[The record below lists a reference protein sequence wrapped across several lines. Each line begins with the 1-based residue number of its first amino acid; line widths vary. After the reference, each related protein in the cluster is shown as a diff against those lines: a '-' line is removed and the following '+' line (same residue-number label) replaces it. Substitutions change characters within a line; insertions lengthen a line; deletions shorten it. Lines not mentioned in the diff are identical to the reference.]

1 MPPRWIVE
9 PTDKSAIIGN
19 TVIIACKADGFPLP
33 TLQWKQA
40 LGDQLGEYQ
49 QIHYNSMNN
58 AIESYRNGTLIIKN
72 VTREHEGSYLC
83 QATNGIGAGLSK
95 LIRLTVHMGPHVLVR
110 NKQISIRR
118 GERVTLRCE
127 ADGDK
132 PLEISWRTKNG
143 QITGKSYDSRYDI
156 KKNELTKG
164 AISELIILQTVLSDR
179 GEYTCVATN
188 QYGHDHST
196 INLQV
201 QEPPSPPKN
210 MHVNELKS
218 RSVVL
223 SWTSQEYSGGFI
235 DSQPVTRYILQ
246 FKESQDVWHEY
257 NQKIVSGDKN
267 TIHIGSLK
275 PATSYHF
282 RLFAENNLGTSISS
296 DILHVQTDSEVPS
309 GPPKNCQLEALG
321 STQLLI
327 TWRPPDREHWNGEI
341 LGYAIGFQKTDENDH
356 IYNYSRIG
364 TSGGENTNEFRLVG
378 LEKYTRYSVIVLAF
392 NAKGDGPASKAV
404 TVHTLEDVP
413 SAAPQKFSCSALTSQ
428 NIQIN
433 WEPPPAK
440 HIHGLIQGYKVIY
453 EPSNILSE
461 YSSHE
466 TKVTTALS
474 TVLHGLHPYTNY
486 SVQVLAYT
494 RAGEGV
500 LSQVILCQTEEATP
514 DAPERI
520 KSVITGDSSVIIS
533 WLPPRRPNGILTL
546 YTIFIRILEKGQEL
560 SIAKTTLSAQN
571 HHFEAKNL
579 KAKETYEAWVTAS
592 TKVGAGP
599 STPVIKLVPSSTVP
613 AAIISFGQIVTVSW
627 RVDVKLSCLFVGDPR
642 SFSDWTVADDYS
654 KKSLLEINDDNSLTL
669 RNVQRIH
676 ESNYTCHVRNN
687 IGSDRITYQLYVQ
700 VPPGA
705 PKLTATS
712 TSPTSVTLHWY
723 LSDTGG
729 APIKNF
735 LLTYR
740 KQFGDWQELLLDRR
754 ATSYILEN
762 LQCGTQFDFTMAAVN
777 KIGSGSIS
785 EIAKVKTVGEKP
797 IAPLADHFLRI
808 NITSVILEFTSWQD
822 GGCSILYF
830 TVEYRRYGYSNDWI
844 VVSSNIALQSRFL
857 IGDLEPSTIYNVRI
871 QAYNNAGSTVAEF
884 TFETL
889 SLSGCK
895 YKKKWT

>member
-1 MPPRWIVE
+1 
-9 PTDKSAIIGN
+9 
-19 TVIIACKADGFPLP
+19 
-33 TLQWKQA
+33 
-40 LGDQLGEYQ
+40 
-49 QIHYNSMNN
+49 
-58 AIESYRNGTLIIKN
+58 
-72 VTREHEGSYLC
+72 
-83 QATNGIGAGLSK
+83 
-95 LIRLTVHMGPHVLVR
+95 
-110 NKQISIRR
+110 
-118 GERVTLRCE
+118 
-127 ADGDK
+127 
-132 PLEISWRTKNG
+132 
-143 QITGKSYDSRYDI
+143 
-156 KKNELTKG
+156 
-164 AISELIILQTVLSDR
+164 
-179 GEYTCVATN
+179 
-188 QYGHDHST
+188 
-196 INLQV
+196 
-201 QEPPSPPKN
+201 

-218 RSVVL
+218 RSVIL
-223 SWTSQEYSGGFI
+223 SWTSQSQDSSGYL
-235 DSQPVTRYILQ
+235 DTQPVTRYILQ
-246 FKESQDVWHEY
+246 FKESQDVWHEF
-257 NQKIVSGDKN
+257 NQKVVNGDKN

-309 GPPKNCQLEALG
+309 GPPKNVQLEALG
-321 STQLLI
+321 STQLLV

-341 LGYAIGFQKTDENDH
+341 LGYAIGYHKTDESDH

-404 TVHTLEDVP
+404 VAHTLEDVP
-413 SAAPQKFSCSALTSQ
+413 SAAPRKLGCNALTSQ

-433 WEPPPAK
+433 WEPPPTK
-440 HIHGLIQGYKVIY
+440 QIHGVIQGYKVFY
-453 EPSNILSE
+453 EPTNILSE
-461 YSSHE
+461 YISHE
-466 TKVTTALS
+466 TKITNSLN

-494 RAGEGV
+494 RAGEGL
-500 LSQVILCQTEEATP
+500 LSQVILCQTDEATP

-579 KAKETYEAWVTAS
+579 KVKETYEAWVTAS

-599 STPVIKLVPSSTVP
+599 STPVVKLVPSGQVP
-613 AAIISFGQIVTVSW
+613 AQIISFGQIVTVSW

-642 SFSDWTVADDYS
+642 PFSDWTVADDYS

-687 IGSDRITYQLYVQ
+687 LGSDRITYQVFVQ
-700 VPPGA
+700 VPPGP

-729 APIKNF
+729 APIKNY

-762 LQCGTQFDFTMAAVN
+762 LQCGTQFDFTIAAVN

-797 IAPLADHFLRI
+797 ISPMADHFLRI

-822 GGCSILYF
+822 GGCSILHF

-857 IGDLEPSTIYNVRI
+857 IGDLEPATVYNVRI
-871 QAYNNAGSTVAEF
+871 QAYNNAGSTVAEYA
-884 TFETL
+884 FETL
-889 SLSGCK
+889 SVSGGEFFVEF
-895 YKKKWT
+895 